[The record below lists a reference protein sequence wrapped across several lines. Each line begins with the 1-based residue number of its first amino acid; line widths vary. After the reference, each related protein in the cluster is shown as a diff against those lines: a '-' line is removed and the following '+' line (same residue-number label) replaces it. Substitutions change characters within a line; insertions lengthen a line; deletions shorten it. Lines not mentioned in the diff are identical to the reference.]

1 MIVNKKELVME
12 LTNEERIVQ
21 LKTLLKYN
29 QTEVKRLYKVIEEK
43 DNLINKMNV
52 FIRNVNNGEDN
63 ATTI

>member
-1 MIVNKKELVME
+1 ME
-12 LTNEERIVQ
+12 VTNEEKIVQ
-21 LKTLLKYN
+21 LETLLEYN
-29 QTEVKRLYKVIEEK
+29 RTEVRRLYKLIEEK

>member
-1 MIVNKKELVME
+1 ME